1 MSAVIESPWKT
12 SADRD
17 LERTEKRDAVLRTA
31 ARAFCERG
39 VRATSLVTIAERL
52 NVTKPTLYRY
62 FRNKDDIL
70 AECVLIGL
78 RLIDDAIA
86 DATAQRLSALDRL
99 RAALRR
105 YGEIMTMD
113 FGICVTRIAET
124 ELSLAG
130 RRAFRTEKRKIDTR
144 LRSLIED
151 CMADGSIR
159 AGDVRL
165 MTSTVAGALNWIARW
180 YDPAGPLTPR
190 QIAAQVVDILIEGLA
205 TRQVGP
211 VEPGR

>member
-1 MSAVIESPWKT
+1 MSVAIESPWKT
-12 SADRD
+12 TVDRD
-17 LERTEKRDAVLRTA
+17 LERIEKRDAVLRTA
-31 ARAFCERG
+31 ARAFCENG
-39 VRATSLVTIAERL
+39 VRATSLVSIAEQL

-62 FRNKDDIL
+62 FRNKDEIL

-78 RLIDDAIA
+78 RMIDGAIA

-113 FGICVTRIAET
+113 YGICVTRIAET
-124 ELSLAG
+124 ELSPAG
-130 RRAFRTEKRKIDTR
+130 RRVFRAEKRKIDTR
-144 LRSLIED
+144 LRGLIED
-151 CMADGSIR
+151 CMAEGSIR

-180 YDPAGPLTPR
+180 YDPSGPLAPR
-190 QIAAQVVDILIEGLA
+190 QIAGQVVDILLDGLSA
-205 TRQVGP
+205 RPTHVGQ
-211 VEPGR
+211 G